1 MLSFELGT
9 QKSNSCSLLTRSVFL
24 CRVNDPVAAKLLRR
38 AGEMPS
44 LAPPD
49 DASIKT
55 LYVGGLVDRVT
66 EEDLKDQFYSY
77 GELESIR
84 MVPQRACAFVTYTTR
99 EGAEKAADHLANKL
113 VINGLRLKLMWG
125 RPQVAKADIDEK
137 DEDGKSNPVL
147 PHGGM
152 LPRALISQQQQQ
164 QHEPGSNYFNL
175 PPPSL
180 STDRPFY
187 PSMDP
192 QRMGAV
198 MKQSEGSNLEQGEGS
213 SNLEQRPPMGPPP
226 YGYSPQ
232 GPHPGPHPHFQQQH
246 FRGPPPYPQ
255 GPPPHSYQQYPPP
268 QFQGGPPPPFFRQHY

>member
-1 MLSFELGT
+1 M
-9 QKSNSCSLLTRSVFL
+9 
-24 CRVNDPVAAKLLRR
+24 NDPVAAKLLRK

-44 LAPPD
+44 LAAPED
-49 DASIKT
+49 MSIKT

-77 GELESIR
+77 GEIESIR

-125 RPQVAKADIDEK
+125 RPQVAKADMEVGGEK
-137 DEDGKSNPVL
+137 DEDGKSNAGGGIL
-147 PHGGM
+147 SHGGM
-152 LPRALISQQQQQ
+152 LPRALISQQQQHPH
-164 QHEPGSNYFNL
+164 QHPHPHPGHEQISNYFNL
-175 PPPSL
+175 PPPTL

-198 MKQSEGSNLEQGEGS
+198 MKQDSSGAEQGEGS
-213 SNLEQRPPMGPPP
+213 SSEQRPQPGQYGGQPMGPPP
-226 YGYSPQ
+226 YGYSQQ
-232 GPHPGPHPHFQQQH
+232 GPPPHFQHQH
-246 FRGPPPYPQ
+246 FRGPPPFPQ
-255 GPPPHSYQQYPPP
+255 GGPPPHPYQPYPP
-268 QFQGGPPPPFFRQHY
+268 QFQGVPPPFFRQQY